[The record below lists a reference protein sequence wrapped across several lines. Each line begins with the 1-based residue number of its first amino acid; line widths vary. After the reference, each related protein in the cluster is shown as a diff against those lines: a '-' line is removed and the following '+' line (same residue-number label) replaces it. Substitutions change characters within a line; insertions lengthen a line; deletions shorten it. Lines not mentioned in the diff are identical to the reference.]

1 MDGLRTIK
9 LLKGFSMTR
18 SLTAAAVSVAFISAP
33 AFAAEGQYSTA
44 ETQIGTL
51 LDNPETKAVLD
62 KHIPTFAS
70 NPQIGMARAMTL
82 KQIQGFAGDA
92 LTDDVLSK
100 IDADLAKVPVK

>member
-1 MDGLRTIK
+1 MNRHL
-9 LLKGFSMTR
+9 
-18 SLTAAAVSVAFISAP
+18 LTAAAAVTVIAAP
-33 AFAAEGQYSTA
+33 AYAAEAKYTTA

-51 LDNPETKAVLD
+51 LDNAETKAVLD

-82 KQIQGFAGDA
+82 KQIQGFAGDG
-92 LTDDVLSK
+92 LSDEVLAK